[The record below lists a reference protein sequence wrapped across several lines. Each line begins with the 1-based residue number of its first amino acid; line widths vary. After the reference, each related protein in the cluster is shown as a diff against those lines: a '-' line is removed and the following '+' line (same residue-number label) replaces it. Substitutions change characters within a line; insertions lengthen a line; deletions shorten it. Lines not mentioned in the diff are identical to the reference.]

1 MSPIVGQETFATD
14 VGLGYLAFVDVADV
28 ADPFTGVAP
37 AGDPEWRELP
47 NQQAL
52 SVDLEAELVD
62 SRSKAQ
68 AGWKA
73 SKGTGRGM
81 SIQASGQLDES
92 SEAAA
97 FLNGVWHG
105 ASSDRNVNLLVQY
118 ANGDCLIL
126 RARLASYS
134 VSMGHDEITNWS
146 ATFESDGEPKRYA
159 SGALPVGVT
168 GSDRWVA
175 P

>member
-1 MSPIVGQETFATD
+1 MSPIVGQETFTTD
-14 VGLGYLAFVDVADV
+14 TGLEYLAFIDVADV
-28 ADPFTGVAP
+28 ADPFTGAAP
-37 AGDPEWRELP
+37 NDPEWRELP

-52 SVDLEAELVD
+52 SLDLEAELVD
-62 SRSKAQ
+62 SRSKANS
-68 AGWKA
+68 GWKA

-81 SIQASGQLDES
+81 SIQCSGQLDEA
-92 SEAAA
+92 SESAA
-97 FLNGVWHG
+97 FINALWFG
-105 ASSDRNVNLLVQY
+105 AATDRNVNLLVQY
-118 ANGDCLIL
+118 ANGDVVIS

-134 VSMGHDEITNWS
+134 TSMGHDEITNWS

-159 SGALPVGVT
+159 AGALPVGVT